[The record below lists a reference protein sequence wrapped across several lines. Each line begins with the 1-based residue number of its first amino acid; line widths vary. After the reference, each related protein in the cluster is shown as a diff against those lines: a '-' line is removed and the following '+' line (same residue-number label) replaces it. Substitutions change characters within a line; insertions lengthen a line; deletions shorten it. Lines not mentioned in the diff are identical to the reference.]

1 MEGGRCSGSDWKYMS
16 NEIGLKGII
25 VEVGDS
31 LYVQLS
37 LLLYIFAIF
46 HNKMLKAKTYC
57 IML

>member
-1 MEGGRCSGSDWKYMS
+1 MS
-16 NEIGLKGII
+16 NEIVLKGII

-46 HNKMLKAKTYC
+46 HNKMLKAKPHY